1 MHAMTMTS
9 YTELQREIARL
20 MQQAEEARKA
30 EIRAVVA
37 DIKAK
42 MTEYGITAA
51 DLGSTGRSSRAK
63 GTTVAAKYRHPSTG
77 ETWTGRGKMP
87 RWLQAEVNAGKRK
100 EDFLIG

>member
-1 MHAMTMTS
+1 MSS

-20 MQQAEEARKA
+20 MQQAEAARKA
-30 EIRAVVA
+30 EIRAVID

-51 DLGSTGRSSRAK
+51 DLGSAGRSSRAK
-63 GTTVAAKYRHPSTG
+63 GGTVAAKYRNSATG

-87 RWLQAEVNAGKRK
+87 RWLQAQVSAGKRK
-100 EDFLIG
+100 EDFLI

>member
-1 MHAMTMTS
+1 MSMTS

-20 MQQAEEARKA
+20 MQEADAARKA
-30 EIRAVVA
+30 EVAAAVA

-42 MTEYGITAA
+42 MLEYGITVA

-63 GTTVAAKYRHPSTG
+63 GTTVAAKYRNRATG

-87 RWLQAEVNAGKRK
+87 KWLQAEVVSGKRK
-100 EDFLIG
+100 EDFLI

>member
-1 MHAMTMTS
+1 MSS

-20 MQQAEEARKA
+20 MQQAEAARKA
-30 EIRAVVA
+30 EVAAVIA

-42 MTEYGITAA
+42 MVEYGITVA

-63 GTTVAAKYRHPSTG
+63 GGTVAAKYRNSATG

-87 RWLQAEVNAGKRK
+87 RWLQTQVNSGKRK